1 VGGDIGGVCQ
11 VAWGLQIMVAPNIM
25 RSSHGLLLTYIYI
38 YIYTH
43 HLQFF
48 PSQAKP
54 FAAMQPR
61 AKQIFSFERL
71 KKLGEAKSKSL
82 IPTIT

>member
-1 VGGDIGGVCQ
+1 MLI
-11 VAWGLQIMVAPNIM
+11 IIIIII
-25 RSSHGLLLTYIYI
+25 TY
-38 YIYTH
+38 
-43 HLQFF
+43 HLQSF
-48 PSQAKP
+48 PSQAKQ

-61 AKQIFSFERL
+61 AKHIFSFERL

>member
-1 VGGDIGGVCQ
+1 MFAPNMHEEQ
-11 VAWGLQIMVAPNIM
+11 PWAAPNI
-25 RSSHGLLLTYIYI
+25 YIYI
-38 YIYTH
+38 YIYTSPAI
-43 HLQFF
+43 FA
-48 PSQAKP
+48 SQAKQ